1 MACSIGCADIIG
13 KEEKRLQG
21 CKKHPNG
28 LSEGWLEIGRL
39 DWFLSGKCQGKDTN
53 KKKTLEVKVKPSRPP
68 QARAW
73 RISSVT
79 GWKCFFHVSSRTI
92 TRGHQLKVRWL
103 FIQLTSC
110 VFILFFRPKL
120 RPSAYSSSHR
130 NKNCGKRPHSMSK
143 LLAMNVLKLPVT
155 SFLSGSNILFSSL
168 FDVYPRTALK
178 NPVTLFKY
186 AYKGRATTIS
196 KH

>member
-1 MACSIGCADIIG
+1 
-13 KEEKRLQG
+13 
-21 CKKHPNG
+21 
-28 LSEGWLEIGRL
+28 
-39 DWFLSGKCQGKDTN
+39 
-53 KKKTLEVKVKPSRPP
+53 
-68 QARAW
+68 
-73 RISSVT
+73 
-79 GWKCFFHVSSRTI
+79 
-92 TRGHQLKVRWL
+92 
-103 FIQLTSC
+103 
-110 VFILFFRPKL
+110 
-120 RPSAYSSSHR
+120 
-130 NKNCGKRPHSMSK
+130 MSK